1 MLPCAAVSAAA
12 PARGPGACTGG
23 AIGRPAAGPA
33 VGRRR
38 MDGVLRPCRE
48 RAPSQRIGQGRRGG
62 SGAATSR
69 VRGIACHVA
78 GARQSPEPKGGGGG
92 RSRWP
97 AWSASADAESRRKS
111 PPRRGGSSGA
121 RQMAAG
127 AGSPAAV
134 SNPPAYCFRSSLAGG
149 HMADGGRGRGGR
161 QGAQPLASEGRPA
174 LHPGPKLIPT
184 DPSSS
189 LSSDQV
195 IRPVHSSTQ
204 TQGDA
209 TIEIQPKWSRP
220 TCP

>member
-1 MLPCAAVSAAA
+1 MGLPW
-12 PARGPGACTGG
+12 GGG
-23 AIGRPAAGPA
+23 AWTGSCVR
-33 VGRRR
+33 VGSERRAS
-38 MDGVLRPCRE
+38 GL
-48 RAPSQRIGQGRRGG
+48 GRGG
-62 SGAATSR
+62 VGGLARPRQGAG
-69 VRGIACHVA
+69 GIACHVA
-78 GARQSPEPKGGGGG
+78 GARKSPEPKGGGGG

-97 AWSASADAESRRKS
+97 ARSASADAESRRKS

-149 HMADGGRGRGGR
+149 HMADGDRGRGGR

-189 LSSDQV
+189 LSSDQACSFIYANARRRNNRNPAQV
-195 IRPVHSSTQ
+195 VTTDVSMTGTVWWHHPGRMPGHESSLVRQ
-204 TQGDA
+204 QL
-209 TIEIQPKWSRP
+209 
-220 TCP
+220 C